1 MLMIFKIFNTIQN
14 RITELSRHAV
24 LFLQLLDVRYK
35 FQKDQSYDLSITSEE
50 SSNLEFHVGKE
61 TLILYLNVHF

>member
-1 MLMIFKIFNTIQN
+1 MLKQ
-14 RITELSRHAV
+14 RIIRMFGV
-24 LFLQLLDVRYK
+24 PNCRFQCPNVMDVRYK

-61 TLILYLNVHF
+61 TLICT